1 MAHSKY
7 ALLFNLAREKVDAAA
22 ERMRKAQANQVA
34 AQGKLSQLNVFL
46 QEYRQRL
53 TDGGMR
59 GMGISQWQDFQRF
72 LRRLD
77 EAVEIQQGE
86 VDRCV
91 QRFMLERQA
100 WQNERKK
107 LKAYEKL
114 MAREAM
120 RAQRAENRQL
130 QKATDEFATRRF
142 WDQSHTEE

>member
-7 ALLFNLAREKVDAAA
+7 ALLLNLAQEKVDAAA
-22 ERMRKAQANQVA
+22 ERMRKAQASQVA
-34 AQGKLSQLNVFL
+34 AQGKLAQLKTFL

-53 TDGGMR
+53 TDGGIR
-59 GMGISQWQDFQRF
+59 GMGIGQWQDFQRF

-86 VDRCV
+86 VDRCM

-100 WQNERKK
+100 WHNERKK

-114 MAREAM
+114 MAREAV
-120 RAQRAENRQL
+120 RLQRAENRRQ
-130 QKATDEFATRRF
+130 QKSTDEFASRRF
-142 WDQSHTEE
+142 WDQTHSEE